1 MHQLRTLLPFL
12 KPYRR
17 GIFIGLLF
25 VILSNVFAIPGPDL
39 LGRAIDTLRRP
50 NGSLG
55 TIWKYALLLVCLAML
70 SGLARFAMRQILN
83 GISRH
88 VETDVRNAFFD
99 KLMALDATF
108 YGNTRTGDLMSRAVN
123 DVGTVR
129 MAAGPAVMYLVSTA
143 VMVPL
148 AVGYMLH
155 ISPRLTVLAL
165 MPMTLIPWVMIH
177 FGSRIHAQSESIQ
190 EHLGIISTL
199 VQENLA
205 GARIVRAY
213 VQERAQQREFET
225 LNEQYLEKNMHL
237 ARTQGVFNPLLTML
251 AGMGSLLV
259 LWIGGTQ
266 ALNGRISVG
275 DFVAFGIYLSMLT
288 WPMIALGWVIN
299 LFQRGAASMGRVN
312 FVLQAEPTI
321 TSPAQPVALDEIR
334 GDVEFRDVWFRYPEA
349 ERDVLRG
356 ISFHAPAGSTVAI
369 VGPTG
374 SGKSTIVSLLARGYD
389 PQRGKILLDG
399 VAIDELSLQQLR
411 GAIGLVPQ
419 DSFVFSET
427 IAENIGYG
435 VADIDSSASAS
446 GSASSNTFSAKIPGD
461 VDFEVP
467 EIVERAS
474 RVARLDEAIESFP
487 WGYQTRLG
495 ERGVNLSG
503 GQRQR
508 TTLARALA
516 RDPRILVLDDSLSA
530 VDTQTETEILRGLRD
545 VLTERTSFIIS
556 HRVTAVMNADLILV
570 LDRGVIVESGTHG
583 ELIQRDGLY
592 TSLLHRQ
599 LIEEDLESDTVT
611 TGGLP
616 TPRARSSFS
625 SA

>member
-17 GIFIGLLF
+17 GVFIGLFF
-25 VILSNVFAIPGPDL
+25 VILSNVFAIPQPDL
-39 LGRAIDTLRRP
+39 LGRAIDALRKP
-50 NGSLG
+50 NGSLAS
-55 TIWKYALLLVCLAML
+55 IWKYALLLVGLAVL
-70 SGLARFAMRQILN
+70 SGLARYAMREILN
-83 GISRH
+83 GISRR

-108 YGNTRTGDLMSRAVN
+108 YGTTRTGDLMSRAVN

-148 AVGYMLH
+148 AIGYMLH

-165 MPMTLIPWVMIH
+165 IPMTLIPWVMIH
-177 FGSRIHAQSESIQ
+177 FGRRIHAQSESIQ

-213 VQERAQQREFET
+213 VQEREQQREFET

-237 ARTQGVFNPLLTML
+237 ARTQGVFNPLLTLL

-259 LWIGGTQ
+259 LWVGGTQ
-266 ALNGRISVG
+266 ALNGRISIG

-312 FVLQAEPTI
+312 FVLQAQATI
-321 TSPAQPVALDEIR
+321 TDAPRPVVLEDIS
-334 GDVEFRDVWFRYPEA
+334 GDVVFRDVWFRYPGSEH
-349 ERDVLRG
+349 DVLKG
-356 ISFHAPAGSTVAI
+356 ISFRAHAGSTVAI

-374 SGKSTIVSLLARGYD
+374 SGKSTIVALLARMYD
-389 PQRGKILLDG
+389 PTRGKILLDG
-399 VAIDELSLQQLR
+399 IPIDELSLRQLR

-435 VADIDSSASAS
+435 VADFISSASAS
-446 GSASSNTFSAKIPGD
+446 GSPSTTNPRIPGD

-467 EIVERAS
+467 EIIERAS

-487 WGYQTRLG
+487 WGYNTRLG

-508 TTLARALA
+508 TTLARAIA

-545 VLTERTSFIIS
+545 VLEQRTSFIIS

-570 LDRGVIVESGTHG
+570 LDRGVIVESGTHP

-592 TSLLHRQ
+592 ASLLHRQ
-599 LIEEDLESDTVT
+599 LIEEDLEADAVSGDG
-611 TGGLP
+611 GGLHAAN
-616 TPRARSSFS
+616 ARSNFGIR
-625 SA
+625 